1 MRVNNLFSRRK
12 RKFKITTNSKHNY
25 PIASNSLNQDFKVF
39 GDNQVLVS
47 EITYMQTKQG
57 WMFLTVII
65 DLFSRKVVG
74 WSMSDNVTTQD
85 TIIAAW
91 HMAIKS
97 NVITEQFI
105 FNSDRASPYAS
116 YKFTN
121 SLKSDNGLVKQSRSR
136 KGTCWD
142 NTEAKSFFNSLKVER
157 VYKHNY
163 SLKSEA
169 ELSVFQ

>member
-1 MRVNNLFSRRK
+1 
-12 RKFKITTNSKHNY
+12 
-25 PIASNSLNQDFKVF
+25 
-39 GDNQVLVS
+39 
-47 EITYMQTKQG
+47 
-57 WMFLTVII
+57 MFLTVII
-65 DLFSRKVVG
+65 DLFSRKILG

-105 FNSDRASPYAS
+105 FNSDRAPQYAS

-142 NTEAKSFFNSLKVER
+142 NAVAKSFFKSLKVEW

-163 SLKSEA
+163 S
-169 ELSVFQ
+169 FRY